1 VRFLALGEVVVAL
14 FGSGFLAACGS
25 GHKAKSTSLVPP
37 DATGTSPPSG
47 FRIKTIYNGSP

>member
-1 VRFLALGEVVVAL
+1 VVL

-25 GHKAKSTSLVPP
+25 SGHKVKSTSLVPP
-37 DATGTSPPSG
+37 DATGTPPPSG